1 MKHPLRQNKWFGIV
15 LAILTGSMVQA
26 QQKHALSV
34 KQAVEYAEKNSAQVK
49 NALIGIQLQEQTNK
63 EITALA
69 LPNVSGSVDVNYYPK
84 VPITSFPNFIAQGTY
99 QVLTDEG
106 VKNGNGQPVVAPSD
120 FGFIQAA
127 FGTKYNA
134 SAGVSLQ
141 QLLFDGQ
148 VFIGLQARK
157 AAIDFA
163 SSSADVV
170 KAQIRANLYKIY
182 YQIVVGRAQIGT
194 IDANIEMT
202 EKLLSDTRI
211 IFQNGFAEKLD
222 VSKVEVSLSN
232 LKTERLR
239 IDNQLQLGMLGLKL
253 LMGMPE
259 KDALVLTD
267 TLSEAQLQDDNILEM
282 AYNYGDRQEYR
293 QIQLA
298 KKLGEFNV
306 RRYQLSKL
314 PTLSLF
320 GSYSKVAQRNQ
331 FNFLNFSEDWFTTA
345 LVGVKLSVPIF
356 EGMAKNTRIKKAQ
369 LELLQTEHNIENLQL
384 AIDNEVEQSRVY
396 MRSALATMEVQKKN
410 MELAMEV
417 YEQTRK
423 KYGQGLGSNLEITT
437 AQTELRIAQNNYYL
451 ALYAAVVAK
460 VDYYKATGKL

>member
-1 MKHPLRQNKWFGIV
+1 MKHPLRQNKWFAIT
-15 LAILTGSMVQA
+15 LAILMCSTIQA
-26 QQKHALSV
+26 QEKHAMSV
-34 KQAVEYAEKNSAQVK
+34 KQAVEYAEKNSATVK
-49 NALIGIQLQEQTNK
+49 NALVDIQLQHQTNK

-106 VKNGNGQPVVAPSD
+106 VKNGQNQPVTAPSD

-134 SAGVSLQ
+134 SAGISLQ

-148 VFIGLQARK
+148 VFIGLQARE

-163 SSSADVV
+163 NASADVV

-182 YQIVVGRAQIGT
+182 YQIVVGRAQIAT
-194 IDANIEMT
+194 VDANIART
-202 EKLLSDTRI
+202 EKQLSDTREI
-211 IFQNGFAEKLD
+211 YKNGFAEKLD
-222 VSKVEVSLSN
+222 VSKVEVTLAN
-232 LKTERLR
+232 LRTERLR
-239 IDNQLQLGMLGLKL
+239 IDNQLQLGILGLKL

-259 KDALVLTD
+259 KDQLILTD

-282 AYNYGDRQEYR
+282 TYAYGDRQEYR
-293 QIQLA
+293 QIEIA
-298 KKLGEFNV
+298 KKLSEFNV

-314 PTLSLF
+314 PTVSLF

-345 LVGVKLSVPIF
+345 LIGLKVSVPIF

-369 LELLQTEHNIENLQL
+369 LDLQKTEYNLGQMQL
-384 AIDNEVEQSRVY
+384 AIDNEVEQARVY

-410 MELAMEV
+410 MELATEV
-417 YEQTRK
+417 YDQTRK
-423 KYGQGLGSNLEITT
+423 KYEQGLGSTLEITT
-437 AQTELRIAQNNYYL
+437 AQSELRIAQNNYYL
-451 ALYAAVVAK
+451 ALYGAVVAK